1 MSELIPD
8 LEIDALLITSL
19 PNVRYL
25 SGFTGSNGQI
35 LLMKDHGTF
44 LTDSR
49 YAEQSRHEVVELE
62 HVVCVDGLA
71 KPLADLCR
79 EHGIARLGFESE
91 ATTVAEHNRLAEGL
105 GETELVGVGPEVE
118 RRRWIK
124 DPDELRALR
133 TAQEITDRAF
143 EGILDRLALG
153 VTEASMAWALERI
166 LRENGAEDL
175 AFEPIVAFGESA
187 AEPHHSPGH
196 RMLEE
201 GDIVKLDFGAR
212 WAGYHADMTRTVAFG
227 SPSSELRNVHEVVR
241 EAQQAAINAMEPGIS
256 CSEVDLIARS
266 RIDEAGYGAHF
277 GHGLGHGVGLEIHEG
292 PRLSRTSDDELP
304 VGAVVT
310 VEPGVY
316 LAGVGGIRIEDM
328 VEVRD
333 DGPRVLG
340 TSPRELLEL

>member
-1 MSELIPD
+1 
-8 LEIDALLITSL
+8 
-19 PNVRYL
+19 
-25 SGFTGSNGQI
+25 
-35 LLMKDHGTF
+35 
-44 LTDSR
+44 
-49 YAEQSRHEVVELE
+49 
-62 HVVCVDGLA
+62 
-71 KPLADLCR
+71 
-79 EHGIARLGFESE
+79 
-91 ATTVAEHNRLAEGL
+91 
-105 GETELVGVGPEVE
+105 
-118 RRRWIK
+118 
-124 DPDELRALR
+124 
-133 TAQEITDRAF
+133 
-143 EGILDRLALG
+143 
-153 VTEASMAWALERI
+153 
-166 LRENGAEDL
+166 
-175 AFEPIVAFGESA
+175 
-187 AEPHHSPGH
+187 
-196 RMLEE
+196 
-201 GDIVKLDFGAR
+201 
-212 WAGYHADMTRTVAFG
+212 MTRTVAFG